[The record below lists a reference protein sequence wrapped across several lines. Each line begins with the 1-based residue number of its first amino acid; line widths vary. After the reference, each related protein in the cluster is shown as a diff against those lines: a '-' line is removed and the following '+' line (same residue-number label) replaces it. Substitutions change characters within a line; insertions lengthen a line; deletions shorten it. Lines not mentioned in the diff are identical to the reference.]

1 MGATPRTGSFGS
13 LAADGVDGGLAVLGE
28 VFEAFDRLEAQ
39 PPQERQRRISQ
50 GGEQLRGVA
59 SVGAR
64 LILAAGNIADIMQ
77 LVLDAPMLARQ
88 FEQACGTRLLS
99 GQAK

>member
-1 MGATPRTGSFGS
+1 MGPEASGYLQSDAPRIKHPGAGSFGS

-28 VFEAFDRLEAQ
+28 VFEPFDRLEAE
-39 PPQERQRRISQ
+39 PPQERQRRIAQ
-50 GGEQLRGVA
+50 GGEHLRGVA

-77 LVLDAPMLARQ
+77 LVLDAPMLA
-88 FEQACGTRLLS
+88 
-99 GQAK
+99 